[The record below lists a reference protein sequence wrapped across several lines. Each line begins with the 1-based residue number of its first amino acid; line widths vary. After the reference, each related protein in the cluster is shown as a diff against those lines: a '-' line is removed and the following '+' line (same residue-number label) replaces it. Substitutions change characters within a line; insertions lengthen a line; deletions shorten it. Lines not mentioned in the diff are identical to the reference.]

1 MGKIL
6 VIGGANID
14 ILGISSHHLISK
26 DSNPGKIHV
35 TFGGVGRNIAENCCN
50 LKQNTIFVSVI
61 GNDANG
67 QRNGYSLFK
76 RSRRNVINLHGNYG

>member
-50 LKQNTIFVSVI
+50 LKQNTIFV
-61 GNDANG
+61 
-67 QRNGYSLFK
+67 LF
-76 RSRRNVINLHGNYG
+76 SFIYLVTFNVVLYFFV